1 LEEVSLNM
9 LKNQSAANPWGLLTK
24 AVEVGC
30 LEAAVRQYPLIAAK
44 RAHFSIFADIQFD
57 RPPDN

>member
-1 LEEVSLNM
+1 M